1 MSDIGTADGVATPVS
16 PPRPDFPTA
25 SPRLD
30 FIDALRGLIICL
42 MVLDHT
48 RDFVNRDAFLF
59 DPLNLD
65 KTSVALFFTRWVT
78 HLCAP
83 TFVFLSGV
91 SIFLQASKGKTGWPL
106 SRFLLTRGLW
116 LLVLEVTL
124 VNFGFDFFWPAIFL
138 QVIYAIGF
146 GMVLMAGLVRLP
158 RLAVLAVGLVLVCGH
173 NLFDAVSTDSLGIFG
188 LPWHLLMQPG
198 QIPGA
203 YVLYPLLPWLGIMC
217 LGFGAGPLFLL
228 PAAQRTR
235 TLLMLSAGM
244 IVLFLILRLPN
255 LYGNGG
261 PWHMPANPALAP
273 LAVLDVTK
281 YPPSLD
287 YVLVTLGVSA
297 SLAVALQWAPRLLM
311 IPLLAFGR
319 TPLMTYLL
327 HLFVAHGLAVL
338 IAAGMGIPPAD
349 FIGTFSDP
357 SRLIRDGWGLP
368 LWATYLVWLTVLV
381 TLYPISSA
389 FARYRQTHKAWW
401 LSYL

>member
-1 MSDIGTADGVATPVS
+1 MSDITSADASVAPAV
-16 PPRPDFPTA
+16 PPPQRPA
-25 SPRLD
+25 QRLE

-59 DPLNLD
+59 DPLDLN
-65 KTSVALFFTRWVT
+65 KTSVALYFTRWVT

-91 SIFLQASKGKTGWPL
+91 SIFLQAQKGKTGWLL

-116 LLVLEVTL
+116 LMLLEVTL
-124 VNFGFDFFWPAIFL
+124 VDFGFDFLWPSVFL

-146 GMVLMAGLVRLP
+146 GMVAMAGLVRLP
-158 RLAVLAVGLVLVCGH
+158 RTAVLAIGLIIVCGH
-173 NLFDAVSTDSLGIFG
+173 NLLDGVSADKLGVFG
-188 LPWHLLMQPG
+188 VVWRLLMQPG

-203 YVLYPLLPWLGIMC
+203 FVMYPAIPWLGIMC
-217 LGFGAGPLFLL
+217 LGYGAGPLFLL

-244 IVLFLILRLPN
+244 IVLFLALRLPN

-261 PWHMPANPALAP
+261 PWHMPAQHALAP

-287 YVLVTLGVSA
+287 YVLITLGLSS

-327 HLFVAHGLAVL
+327 HLFVAHGLAVM
-338 IAAGMGIPPAD
+338 IGVGMGIPAGD
-349 FIGTFSDP
+349 FVATLSEP
-357 SRLIRDGWGLP
+357 TRLVRDGWGLP
-368 LWATYLVWLTVLV
+368 LWGTYLVWLTVLII
-381 TLYPISSA
+381 LFPMSNA
-389 FARYRQTHKAWW
+389 FARYRQTHKQWW